1 MKKFKIIISIATL
14 LLVVFTGCK
23 KDDMDMNMAKNINYP
38 AAYVVNGES
47 GTLSIIKLSDNTVS
61 DEIMLM
67 DANNMIMWPHHIYLN
82 PSKSQLAIGVPGMD
96 LSAGHSG
103 GMMGMNGA
111 VVLLDPTTGIISKN
125 LQLPIMNHNAVYVNN
140 GSEIWTSQMDS
151 LGKVLVY
158 DANTYALKNTINV
171 GEDPAEVTISTDG
184 TKAYVCNG
192 HSNTVSVINPTTKA
206 IISTINVAP
215 NPVGAWPS
223 SIGKMFVD
231 CEDGQTIDVI
241 DVGSNLKVASINLGF
256 MPGYA
261 AYNSSVSE
269 LWVTDPMNNN
279 VVWYK
284 DMGGNNWMK
293 HGEFV
298 SGGGAHAI
306 AFSGTTAYVTNQTAN
321 TVSVI
326 NATTHTVTK
335 TLNVGKKPNGII
347 IKQ

>member
-23 KDDMDMNMAKNINYP
+23 KDDMDMNIAKNINYP

-103 GMMGMNGA
+103 GMMGMKGA
-111 VVLLDPTTGIISKN
+111 VVLLNPTTGIISKN

-269 LWVTDPMNNN
+269 LWVTDPMNNK

-335 TLNVGKKPNGII
+335 TLDVGKKPNGII
-347 IKQ
+347 IK